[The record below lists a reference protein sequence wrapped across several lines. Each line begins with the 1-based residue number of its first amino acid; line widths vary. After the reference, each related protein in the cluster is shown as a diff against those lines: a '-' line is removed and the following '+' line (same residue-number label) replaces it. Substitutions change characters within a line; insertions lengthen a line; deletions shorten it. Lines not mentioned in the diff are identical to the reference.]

1 MTPLWLRLWHWGI
14 AVLFVILTVTGIV
27 LTYSSSS
34 FALMDYGRAD
44 TWHQVTG
51 IMFSVLFVG
60 FLAVSLTNGYW
71 RRYQRIGNG
80 LLSRIR
86 KFASYVWNGAPMRS
100 DATDEGPS
108 RLELSRGFLIL
119 IQHLLSI
126 ASIVILSPLLIAT
139 GLVLYYPEL
148 MPETVAGLGGVWP
161 FALAHYWAGLA
172 GVLFLLFHIYI
183 ATIAGLRRMIKGR

>member
-14 AVLFVILTVTGIV
+14 AVLFLILVVTGIV
-27 LTYSSSS
+27 LTYSTSS
-34 FALMDYGRAD
+34 FALINYGLAD
-44 TWHQVTG
+44 TLHQATG

-60 FLAVSLTNGYW
+60 FIAAALTNGYW

-80 LLSRIR
+80 LLSRIA
-86 KFASYVWNGAPMRS
+86 KFASYMWNGAPMRP
-100 DATDEGPS
+100 DAADEGPS

-126 ASIVILSPLLIAT
+126 SSIVILSPLLIAT
-139 GLVLYYPEL
+139 GLVLYYPEV
-148 MPETVAGLGGVWP
+148 MPETVAGFGGVWP
-161 FALAHYWAGLA
+161 FALAHYWASLA
-172 GVLFLLFHIYI
+172 GVLFLLFHVYI

>member
-14 AVLFVILTVTGIV
+14 ALLFVILVVTGIV

-34 FALMDYGRAD
+34 FALIDYGLAD
-44 TWHQVTG
+44 TLHQVAG
-51 IMFSVLFVG
+51 IMFSVLFAG
-60 FLAVSLTNGYW
+60 FLAASLTNGYW
-71 RRYQRIGNG
+71 QRYRRLWNG
-80 LLSRIR
+80 LLSRIA
-86 KFASYVWNGAPMRS
+86 KFAGYVWNGAPMRA

-126 ASIVILSPLLIAT
+126 ASIVILSPLLIVT

-161 FALAHYWAGLA
+161 FALAHYWASLA
-172 GVLFLLFHIYI
+172 GVLFLLFHAYI

>member
-14 AVLFVILTVTGIV
+14 AVLFVILAVTGIV
-27 LTYSSSS
+27 LTYSSAS
-34 FALMDYGRAD
+34 FALIDYGLAD
-44 TWHQVTG
+44 TLHQVTG
-51 IMFSVLFVG
+51 ILFSVLFAG
-60 FLAVSLTNGYW
+60 FLAVSLANGYW

-80 LLSRIR
+80 LFSRIG
-86 KFASYVWNGAPMRS
+86 KFASYVWNGAPMKP
-100 DATDEGPS
+100 DASDEGPS

-161 FALAHYWAGLA
+161 FALAHYWASVA
-172 GVLFLLFHIYI
+172 GVLFLLFHVYI
-183 ATIAGLRRMIKGR
+183 STIAGLRRMIKGR